1 MADTTLET
9 TATSKGEWRKQPWVR
24 ALFIWGLIGILLLFF
39 GGLAA
44 QGYLQ
49 LMTPCDGQCPERT
62 VPWSGL
68 VRLSVGG
75 GVALALIGV
84 ALSLSNPRGVGWGL
98 GLLVVGSLLFLIFV
112 WPTPF
117 KYYRTKDGELTRLIR
132 VHRVTGEAHYV
143 PEDRRP

>member
-1 MADTTLET
+1 M
-9 TATSKGEWRKQPWVR
+9 TSCPG
-24 ALFIWGLIGILLLFF
+24 
-39 GGLAA
+39 
-44 QGYLQ
+44 
-49 LMTPCDGQCPERT
+49 TCPEWT

-68 VRLSVGG
+68 IRLSVGG
-75 GVALALIGV
+75 GVALGLIGV

-117 KYYRTKDGELTRLIR
+117 KYYRAKDQLIR

-143 PEDRRP
+143 PENRRP